1 MQKVQFNYEV
11 WKNHPEREKIKL
23 VTRNGAPVTCF
34 TDAYVGKI
42 NNSMQLHGVQDY
54 EFLDWDLTGSFWGN
68 GSESGLDL
76 FMILPEGP
84 EMWVNVYEDEYG
96 ILDCGAIYTSKE
108 IAENKLRII
117 QDKHIGTF
125 KLVKQ

>member
-23 VTRNGAPVTCF
+23 VTRNDAPVTCF

-54 EFLDWDLTGSFWGN
+54 ELLDWDLTGSFWGN
-68 GSESGLDL
+68 GSESSLDL
-76 FMILPEGP
+76 FMILPE
-84 EMWVNVYEDEYG
+84 EAETWVLMNKVRQLSGVTY
-96 ILDCGAIYTSKE
+96 ATKE
-108 IAENKLRII
+108 HAEIEKQLFYSPDY
-117 QDKHIGTF
+117 QAY

>member
-1 MQKVQFNYEV
+1 MQKVEFNYYV

-23 VTRNGAPVTCF
+23 VTRSGKEVTEF
-34 TDAYVGKI
+34 TDQFVGKI
-42 NNSMQLHGVQDY
+42 KVDLLYGVANNGVEQWFTDGTY
-54 EFLDWDLTGSFWGN
+54 LPDR
-68 GSESGLDL
+68 ESVWDL
-76 FMILPEGP
+76 FMILPEGQ

-108 IAENKLRII
+108 IAENQFRII